1 MDEDLSESS
10 GKHVLGELGGTV
22 TNVGHFVDALEAP
35 PHPVVNTFGLPPV
48 PLELIIAIRLVARE
62 LLRALLDNLGTV
74 GRSYRHGGAERL
86 TQNEA
91 VMWRINKGLKHRKR
105 VKGRT

>member
-1 MDEDLSESS
+1 MSYLDIVDEDLSESS

-48 PLELIIAIRLVARE
+48 LLDLVIAVTLVADE
-62 LLRALLDNLGTV
+62 PLRPLLDDLGSLGGGDGHLAV
-74 GRSYRHGGAERL
+74 GRLYLENRGSR
-86 TQNEA
+86 Q
-91 VMWRINKGLKHRKR
+91 
-105 VKGRT
+105 